1 MKHSRPCRSEIRKD
15 YIQDKFVIIA
25 PRRHGRAKASATA
38 AGGCA
43 FCPDSLD
50 IERPV
55 LSRGGRKRWRM
66 VVVPNRYPIV
76 SRDNPKAYGV
86 HEVVVETPRHDVQ
99 LERQPVRA
107 IADLLRVY
115 AERTKAILRDPKI
128 EYVLIFKNTS
138 GPAGASLAHP
148 HSQIFATDFIPPQLL
163 DKSEKIFEYR
173 LRRGRCVYC
182 DVIARERRSRRLVYE
197 DRQVVAFTPF
207 ASMHNYEL
215 WILPKRH
222 LDNVT
227 ELTAAERLSWARAL
241 KLALIAVA
249 KLGLP
254 YNYYFHQIRQDEKQH
269 LYMKITPR
277 GSVWAGVEIGSGVIV
292 NPISP
297 EKAAAFYRRL
307 FVSARRQR

>member
-1 MKHSRPCRSEIRKD
+1 MRSVPSCRSEIRKD
-15 YIQDKFVIIA
+15 YVQDKFAIIA
-25 PRRHGRAKASATA
+25 PRRHGRAKASVAA

-43 FCPDSLD
+43 FCPASLD

-55 LSRGGRKRWRM
+55 LVRGGRRRWRII
-66 VVVPNRYPIV
+66 VVPNRYPIV
-76 SRDNPKAYGV
+76 SRDNPKAYGI
-86 HEVVVETPRHDVQ
+86 HEVVVETPRHEVQ
-99 LERQPVRA
+99 LEQLPVSS
-107 IADLLRVY
+107 IADLLLVY
-115 AERTKAILRDPKI
+115 AERTKAILCDPKI

-148 HSQIFATDFIPPQLL
+148 HSQIFATGFIPPRLL
-163 DKSEKIFEYR
+163 DKSEKVFEYQ
-173 LRRGRCVYC
+173 LRHGRCVYC
-182 DVIARERRSRRLVYE
+182 DVVARERRGRRLVYE
-197 DRQVVAFTPF
+197 DRHVVAFTPF

-222 LDNVT
+222 LDNVA
-227 ELTAAERLSWARAL
+227 ELNAAERRSWAKAL
-241 KLALIAVA
+241 KMSLAAVA

-292 NPISP
+292 NPIAP
-297 EKAAAFYRRL
+297 EKAAAFYRRQ
-307 FVSARRQR
+307 FAATRRHG